1 MARIVVV
8 PATLAH
14 AREMALVG
22 LREADRIEVLR
33 AHGHSGEKALHN
45 SLRRSRYA
53 LTALVDGAPVAMF
66 GVVPSGLISTAGV
79 IWLLATDESEKH
91 WMRFGKISRDA
102 VEFFRTQ
109 FSVIENFVDAE
120 NTTSINWLRWLGF
133 TLDPEPRPFGVAQ
146 TPFYHFEW
154 RKDYV

>member
-1 MARIVVV
+1 MARIEVV

-14 AREMALVG
+14 AREMARVG

-33 AHGHSGEKALHN
+33 SHGKLPEEVLVAA
-45 SLRRSRYA
+45 LRRSRYA
-53 LTALVDGAPVAMF
+53 LTALVDDAPVAMF
-66 GVVPSGLISTAGV
+66 GVAPSGLISTTGV

-120 NTTSINWLRWLGF
+120 NETSINWLQWLGF
-133 TLDPEPRPFGVAQ
+133 TLDPDPAPFGVAQ
-146 TPFYHFEW
+146 MPFYHFEW
-154 RKDYV
+154 RASHV

>member
-1 MARIVVV
+1 MARIEVV

-14 AREMALVG
+14 VAEMARVG

-33 AHGHSGEKALHN
+33 SHGHTPEKALEGA
-45 SLRRSRYA
+45 LRRSRYA
-53 LTALVDGAPVAMF
+53 LTALVDDTPVAMF
-66 GVVPSGLISTAGV
+66 GIAPFGLMSTSGV

-91 WMRFGKISRDA
+91 WLRFGKISRDA

-109 FSVIENFVDAE
+109 FPIIENFVDAE
-120 NTTSINWLRWLGF
+120 NETSINWLRWLGF
-133 TLDPEPRPFGVAQ
+133 TLAQEPAPFGVAQ

-154 RKDYV
+154 RASNV

>member
-1 MARIVVV
+1 MV

-14 AREMALVG
+14 AREMARFG

-33 AHGHSGEKALHN
+33 SHGHSEEKALRS

-53 LTALVDGAPVAMF
+53 LTALVDDAPVAMF
-66 GVVPSGLISTAGV
+66 GVAPSGLISTSGV

-120 NTTSINWLRWLGF
+120 NTISINWLRWLGF
-133 TLDPEPRPFGVAQ
+133 TLAPEPVPFGVAQ

-154 RKDYV
+154 RASHV

>member
-1 MARIVVV
+1 MARIEVV

-14 AREMALVG
+14 ACEMASVG

-33 AHGHSGEKALHN
+33 ACGELPEEVLASAL
-45 SLRRSRYA
+45 RKSRYA
-53 LTALVDGAPVAMF
+53 LTALVDDAPVAMF
-66 GVVPSGLISTAGV
+66 GVTPRGLMGGAHGV
-79 IWLLATDESEKH
+79 IWLLGTDEAEKH
-91 WMRFGKISRDA
+91 WLRFGKISRGA

-109 FSVIENFVDAE
+109 FDVLENFVDAE

-133 TLDPEPRPFGVAQ
+133 TLAPEPVPFGVAQ

-154 RKDYV
+154 RK